1 MAEFC
6 GAAISTLARK
16 VLSGSKKSSAKG
28 VKALVASIPY
38 QDETKG
44 QSERK

>member
-28 VKALVASIPY
+28 VKVLAASIPY
-38 QDETKG
+38 QGGTMG
-44 QSERK
+44 QIERK